1 MAFTYNLATDR
12 GKVRLIID
20 DKDTVTVAN
29 QFFDDDEIDCFL
41 TLAGD
46 LDSEPI
52 RTASAMALETW
63 ASNQVMVLKLV
74 QLLDVQV
81 DGVSVSREM
90 RQRSAILRKEAEE
103 IGAITSTDA
112 GFEIAEMA
120 LGHFSWVEQVE
131 NEAIEDVD

>member
-1 MAFTYNLATDR
+1 MAFTYNLAEDR

-41 TLAGD
+41 TLAAD
-46 LDSEPI
+46 LDGDPI
-52 RTASAMALETW
+52 RWASALALDTW

-81 DGVSVSREM
+81 DGAAVSREM
-90 RQRSAILRKEAEE
+90 RQRAKILREEA
-103 IGAITSTDA
+103 AVTSTDA
-112 GFEIAEMA
+112 GFDVAEMA
-120 LGHFSWVEQVE
+120 LGRFSWVEQIT
-131 NEAIEDVD
+131 NEAIEDL